1 MLSDYK
7 ILPLVHIALFMSLL
21 PLTSWGQTPM
31 TGDRPILEE
40 LIVTAQRR
48 EQNLQDVPVG
58 VSLLSG
64 RAMMEAQLKNA
75 AELANLIPTLNVQA
89 SSGPSTAS
97 FSIRGIGTQT
107 FSPAVDPSVST
118 MLDGVVMG
126 RSGMAFLD
134 LVDIQRVEVLRGPQ
148 GTLYGKNASGG
159 VVHIITKDPTPEF
172 TGTAAATAIQDDE
185 YRLDGSIAGPI
196 TDTLGFRLT
205 GSGVDDDGYAKN
217 YFNGDKLNSSESY
230 NVRGKLL
237 WQPQE
242 DLEFMLASDYSWS
255 NCDCTSLSIRSLLEP
270 PSQQEIRAE
279 LAPLVPSKDNQD
291 VNNDEHT
298 FTRIRSSGLSLTT
311 NYDINDYTLTSITAY
326 RDWQSESWV
335 DLDNRPT
342 NIIALSAPEPPKT
355 DQNQFSQEVRVA
367 SPPTDW
373 GSFVVGAFYFEQDV
387 NTSSVLSSALFS
399 PPLDPTFREESVKVN
414 GTNAS
419 LFGEVNINLWRGWL
433 LILGGRYT
441 YEELKYDTQATLT
454 GHNIG
459 PVFAEGGAAK
469 DSLDEDD
476 FSPKIAL
483 QYDLSDT
490 AMIYASYTSGYKGP
504 AFDTSL
510 VAADLKDGDN
520 NDSQVPVDEY
530 VEPETSDA
538 WETGLKSRW
547 FDDRLFVNATVYYAE
562 YQNFQAQS
570 LVDEDVTDQIPGDFI
585 LVNAGE
591 VSTKGVE
598 IEFMAAPVDDWTVTG
613 GVAYTDA
620 TIDDYPLGNCGG
632 GQKARMECPTGFQDL
647 SGGTLPY
654 TPEWKVTLSTDY
666 TIRLEDQPF
675 DLVLGTN
682 IRWQDD
688 VLYEM
693 SQDENSVQD
702 AYTIV
707 DIRATLAG
715 TQEGYRVTA
724 FVKNLF
730 DTNYATLIF
739 GHSEILLPNGYLQ
752 LVPKYANRTAGIEVR
767 YDF

>member
-1 MLSDYK
+1 MSDK
-7 ILPLVHIALFMSLL
+7 KTLTLVHTALFLSLL
-21 PLTSWGQTPM
+21 PLPGLGQTPM

-40 LIVTAQRR
+40 LIVTAQKR

-64 RAMMEAQLKNA
+64 RAMAEAQLKNA
-75 AELANLIPTLNVQA
+75 EELATLIPTLNVQA

-97 FSIRGIGTQT
+97 FNIRGIGTQA
-107 FSPAVDPSVST
+107 FSVGVDPSVST

-134 LVDIQRVEVLRGPQ
+134 LVDVQRVEVLRGPQ

-172 TGTAAATAIQDDE
+172 SGTAAATAIQDDE
-185 YRLDGSIAGPI
+185 YRLDGSVAGPI

-205 GSGVDDDGYAKN
+205 GSGVDNDGYAEN
-217 YFNGDKLNSSESY
+217 YYNGDKLNSSESY
-230 NVRGKLL
+230 NIRGKLL
-237 WQPQE
+237 WEPNE
-242 DLEFMLASDYSWS
+242 DLNFLLASDYSWS
-255 NCDCTSLSIRSLLEP
+255 DCDCTALSVRSLLEP
-270 PSQQEIRAE
+270 PPQQATLAE
-279 LAPLVPSKDNQD
+279 LSPLVPSKHNQD
-291 VNNDEHT
+291 VNNDERT
-298 FTRIRSSGLSLTT
+298 FTNIRSSGVSLTT
-311 NYDINDYTLTSITAY
+311 NWDINDYTLTAITAY

-342 NIIALSAPEPPKT
+342 NPIELSAPEPPKT
-355 DQNQFSQEVRVA
+355 DQDQFSQEIRVA
-367 SPPTDW
+367 SPVADW

-387 NTSSVLSSALFS
+387 KSTSALQSAIAS
-399 PPLDPTFREESVKVN
+399 PPLNPTIRDASTKVN
-414 GTNAS
+414 GKNSA
-419 LFGEVNINLWRGWL
+419 LFGEVNFNLWRDWQ

-441 YEELKYDTQATLT
+441 YDELEYHTHADLS
-454 GHNIG
+454 GPNVG
-459 PVFAEGGAAK
+459 PVFAQGGEFS

-476 FSPKIAL
+476 FSPKVAL
-483 QYDLSDT
+483 QWDVSDT
-490 AMIYASYTSGYKGP
+490 TMVYASYVSGYKGP
-504 AFDTSL
+504 AFDTTL
-510 VAADLKDGDN
+510 VAAGT
-520 NDSQVPVDEY
+520 Y
-530 VEPETSDA
+530 VKPETSDA
-538 WETGLKSRW
+538 WETGMKSRW
-547 FDDRLFVNATVYYAE
+547 FDDRLFVNATIYYAE
-562 YQNFQAQS
+562 YHDLQAQS
-570 LVDEDVTDQIPGDFI
+570 FEDDDVTDQIPGDFI

-591 VSTKGVE
+591 VSTQGVE
-598 IEFMAAPVDDWTVTG
+598 IEFMAAPMDDWTVTG

-632 GQKARMECPTGFQDL
+632 GQKARGECPTGFQDL

-654 TPEWKVTLSTDY
+654 TPEWKVNLSTDY
-666 TIRLEDQPF
+666 TIRLEDMPF

-682 IRWQDD
+682 VRWQDD

-693 SQDENSVQD
+693 SQDKNAEQD

-724 FVKNLF
+724 FVKNVF
-730 DTNYATLIF
+730 DTSYATLIF

-752 LVPKYANRTAGIEVR
+752 LVPKYANRMAGIEVR